1 MASAAALYMAS
12 LTILGVLLGRIIL
25 KEEIT
30 WLATMALTIC
40 LCGISLVLFGLTKT
54 ITIEYEKAQYTSNLN
69 ATSDSVQTAS
79 QNQPPIFSQ
88 EIIKDTQ
95 HQTFQHSMLQNQ
107 RHIHT
112 GTIMGL
118 ITGVSGCL
126 FCGIAEAISII
137 SLKYIQNDIKD
148 VHILTF
154 WTAISGLIFSTAAT
168 VLLELEEIDYPR
180 DLEKSLFLV
189 GHALAVATGQ
199 FVYVLAMEKT
209 SAHLLSILLNGQIPT
224 NMLFQYVIVVNF
236 QPITGGFYDVL
247 GALVVTFGLVLPP
260 VVEVCRQNIRQHQST
275 LRTPLM
281 NST

>member
-30 WLATMALTIC
+30 WLAMVALTIC
-40 LCGISLVLFGLTKT
+40 LCGICLVLFGLTKT
-54 ITIEYEKAQYTSNLN
+54 ITIEYEKAEYTSNLN
-69 ATSDSVQTAS
+69 VAAKSAQTAS
-79 QNQPPIFSQ
+79 QRQPIFSQ
-88 EIIKDTQ
+88 EIKDTR
-95 HQTFQHSMLQNQ
+95 HTPQNE
-107 RHIHT
+107 RRIHT
-112 GTIMGL
+112 GTIIGL

-126 FCGIAEAISII
+126 FCGIAEAISIVT
-137 SLKYIQNDIKD
+137 LKYIQHDIKD

-154 WTAISGLIFSTAAT
+154 WTVVSGLIFSTAAT
-168 VLLELEEIDYPR
+168 VLFELEEIDYPR
-180 DLEKSLFLV
+180 DIEESLFMV